1 MVVAVVVRSHARYAV
16 FRRFHPEHS
25 LPYIIVKRWRCS
37 AENVVLFD
45 DRYYDSDDND
55 AVVVDNGNDVYD
67 DAVSNSADY
76 YERRNNGIG
85 AFHSRIEFLAK
96 VQVCVYAIS
105 L

>member
-25 LPYIIVKRWRCS
+25 LPYVIVERWRRS
-37 AENVVLFD
+37 AENVVLLD

-55 AVVVDNGNDVYD
+55 AVAVDDGNDVDD

-76 YERRNNGIG
+76 YERRNDGIG
-85 AFHSRIEFLAK
+85 AIHSRIEFLAK
-96 VQVCVYAIS
+96 VQVRVYAIP